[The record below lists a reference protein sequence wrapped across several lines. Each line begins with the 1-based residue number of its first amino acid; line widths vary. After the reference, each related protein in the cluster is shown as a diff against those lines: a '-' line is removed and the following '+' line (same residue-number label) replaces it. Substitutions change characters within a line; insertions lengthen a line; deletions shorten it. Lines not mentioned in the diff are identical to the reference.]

1 MQKQHKHHTA
11 LAVPAGSLVAEAEG
25 RHRYQGAGGVC
36 GGPARAPPHGPG
48 PARRRAGRRGGTGTC
63 PLTTAPHRAARSAP
77 CPAAAGRPPRSPRP
91 TLQGRGRPEC
101 HEQTQRAPGNRPLPW
116 LPAGCGCRTLTA
128 DEGVTAP
135 LDSET
140 LPPESHLLSNSV
152 RLALQPAARLLRSE
166 TGL

>member
-11 LAVPAGSLVAEAEG
+11 SAVPAGSLVAEAEG

-48 PARRRAGRRGGTGTC
+48 PARRRAWPQRRHWNLSTHHSASQSSVLR
-63 PLTTAPHRAARSAP
+63 PLP
-77 CPAAAGRPPRSPRP
+77 CCGRPSPRSPRP

-128 DEGVTAP
+128 DEGVKAP